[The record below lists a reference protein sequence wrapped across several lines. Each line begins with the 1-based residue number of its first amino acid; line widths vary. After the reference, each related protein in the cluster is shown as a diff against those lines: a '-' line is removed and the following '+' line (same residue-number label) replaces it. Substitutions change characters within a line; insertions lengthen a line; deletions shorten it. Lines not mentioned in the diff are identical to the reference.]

1 MFLALLTLVT
11 ALAISAVAIYYS
23 VAGLTAIFAAAVIP
37 IIIMGGV
44 LEIAKLVTAV
54 WLHKYWDR
62 AVWWLK
68 GYLSVAVV
76 ILMFITSMGIFGF
89 LSKAH
94 IEQTSLSVE
103 QVAISNTLDEKII
116 RSESKITRWSEEI
129 DRLLRGEDV
138 RVDSLIEREQSEI
151 DKLYERQEQEKQSAR
166 EDANSKIELQNNRLA
181 QAQTRKEQDI
191 ATAQERYQG
200 AFGNKDSL
208 DEAIDRATQ
217 NELSVASAVQRQIV
231 SINNELNSVLEEIT
245 QRYNPQID
253 IFQTR
258 INDLRNQSDMKTDD
272 IDTRLSELEELI
284 ELEQKELDNNREEKN
299 VVQREY
305 RKLEAEVGPVKYIA
319 EFVYGEKADQNL
331 LEEAVRWV
339 IIIIIFVFDP
349 LAVLL
354 LIASQYTFQFKDE
367 DNGNIINNS
376 NSSSKPSPDPTPP
389 ISGETHNEGGSEDTA
404 DDGGTTENDLH
415 LQQQRA
421 TRELSSKEPINQPSA
436 VDDAAMAIAES
447 YAKTFTDQKKTEDE
461 SKKKDIKLSEP
472 STEEE
477 RKEAYE
483 LADKT
488 ASWTEA
494 KTAWKQTHPNETLK
508 KHKKK
513 YILGQIDTLP
523 WEEYIQN
530 SEQTKSSLWQKL
542 KDAQNNIDNTS

>member
-129 DRLLRGEDV
+129 NRLLRGEDV

-404 DDGGTTENDLH
+404 DDGGTTDNDLH

-447 YAKTFTDQKKTEDE
+447 YAKTFTDQKKLKTNL
-461 SKKKDIKLSEP
+461 KKKI
-472 STEEE
+472 
-477 RKEAYE
+477 
-483 LADKT
+483 
-488 ASWTEA
+488 
-494 KTAWKQTHPNETLK
+494 
-508 KHKKK
+508 
-513 YILGQIDTLP
+513 
-523 WEEYIQN
+523 
-530 SEQTKSSLWQKL
+530 
-542 KDAQNNIDNTS
+542 

>member
-1 MFLALLTLVT
+1 MFLALLTMVT

-37 IIIMGGV
+37 IIIMGGI

-76 ILMFITSMGIFGF
+76 VLMFITSMGIFGF

-200 AFGNKDSL
+200 TFGNKDAL

-245 QRYNPQID
+245 ERYSPQID

-272 IDTRLSELEELI
+272 IDTRLSELEALI
-284 ELEQKELDNNREEKN
+284 ELEQVELDNNREEKN

-319 EFVYGEKADQNL
+319 EFVYGEKADQDL

-339 IIIIIFVFDP
+339 IITIIFVFDP

-354 LIASQYTFQFKDE
+354 LIASQYTFDFRRSKIED
-367 DNGNIINNS
+367 DNGERLRLERQEYEQLRAQRIIDNPGYNID
-376 NSSSKPSPDPTPP
+376 DPK
-389 ISGETHNEGGSEDTA
+389 EDEEESEDAEKLRDGEPEERVPSETR
-404 DDGGTTENDLH
+404 DDPALAEEVEDQTKEW
-415 LQQQRA
+415 Q
-421 TRELSSKEPINQPSA
+421 ELYEEVEQPI
-436 VDDAAMAIAES
+436 E
-447 YAKTFTDQKKTEDE
+447 
-461 SKKKDIKLSEP
+461 KKDQESSEE
-472 STEEE
+472 SERLTEEE
-477 RKEAYE
+477 FDALDDNDDWKA
-483 LADKT
+483 
-488 ASWTEA
+488 A
-494 KTAWKQTHPNETLK
+494 KTAWKKDNPEETLK
-508 KHKKK
+508 EYKEYYLQGK
-513 YILGQIDTLP
+513 INELP
-523 WEEYIQN
+523 WEKYLPEGLNLKKKEAYIMKVKGR
-530 SEQTKSSLWQKL
+530 QTRRE
-542 KDAQNNIDNTS
+542 TEE

>member
-1 MFLALLTLVT
+1 MFLALLTMVT

-54 WLHKYWDR
+54 WLHKYWDK

-76 ILMFITSMGIFGF
+76 VLMFITSMGIFGF

-200 AFGNKDSL
+200 TFGNKDAL

-245 QRYNPQID
+245 ERYSPQID

-258 INDLRNQSDMKTDD
+258 INDLRNQSDMKTGD

-284 ELEQKELDNNREEKN
+284 ELEQVELDNNREEKN

-354 LIASQYTFQFKDE
+354 LIASQYTFRFREE
-367 DNGNIINNS
+367 DNGNHSNNS
-376 NSSSKPSPDPTPP
+376 SDTDTSKLAGDTTN
-389 ISGETHNEGGSEDTA
+389 ETVDETDSETVTESRDTT
-404 DDGGTTENDLH
+404 DNDLH
-415 LQQQRA
+415 LQQERSPG
-421 TRELSSKEPINQPSA
+421 ELSSEEPASQPSA

-447 YAKTFTDQKKTEDE
+447 YAKTFADLKKTEDE

-483 LADKT
+483 LADNT

-494 KTAWKQTHPNETLK
+494 KSAWKKDHPNETLK
-508 KHKKK
+508 EHKKK
-513 YILGQIDTLP
+513 YIRGQIDTLP
-523 WEEYIQN
+523 WEEYVQN

-542 KDAQNNIDNTS
+542 KDAQNNTDNTP